1 MLKKM
6 RRTLKKDWQ
15 YHTII
20 ALPIIWFIIFRY
32 WPMYGAQI
40 AFRDFMPALG
50 ITGSPWVGFKNFT
63 AFFKSYQFGR
73 IVKNTLVINVY
84 GLIAGFPIPI
94 ILAMMLNST
103 KNVAFKKTVQMAT
116 YAPHFI
122 STVVMVSIII
132 NFLSPTTGLYGQL
145 AETFN
150 FEKQSLMGSPK
161 LFSSI
166 YVWTGVWQTM
176 GWSSIIYIAALSSV
190 DPNLYDAA
198 SVDGASRFQR
208 VIFIDFP
215 SILPTAAIL
224 FILSTGQIMNLG
236 FEKIYLMQNDLN
248 SATSEV
254 MQTYI
259 YKQSFM
265 SSVPDYSY
273 AASIGLFNSLI
284 NFGLILIVN
293 QVAKKVGEVSLW

>member
-1 MLKKM
+1 M
-6 RRTLKKDWQ
+6 RRTFKKDWQ

-40 AFRDFMPALG
+40 AFRNFMPAMG
-50 ITGSPWVGFKNFT
+50 IVGSPWVGFKNFIT
-63 AFFKSYQFGR
+63 FFKSYQFGNLVR
-73 IVKNTLVINVY
+73 NTLIINIY
-84 GLIAGFPIPI
+84 GLIAGFPVPI
-94 ILAMMLNST
+94 LLALMLNST

-122 STVVMVSIII
+122 STVVMVSMIIY
-132 NFLSPTTGLYGQL
+132 FLSPTTGLYGQL
-145 AETFN
+145 AETFG
-150 FEKQSLMGSPK
+150 FEKHSLLGNPE
-161 LFSSI
+161 LFSTI

-208 VIFIDFP
+208 VRFIDFP
-215 SILPTAAIL
+215 SILPTVAIL
-224 FILSTGQIMNLG
+224 FILSTGRIMNIG

-248 SATSEV
+248 RPTSEV
-254 MQTYI
+254 LQTYI
-259 YKQSFM
+259 YKQSFR

-284 NFGLILIVN
+284 NFVIIIIVN
-293 QVAKKVGEVSLW
+293 KVAKKIGKVSLW